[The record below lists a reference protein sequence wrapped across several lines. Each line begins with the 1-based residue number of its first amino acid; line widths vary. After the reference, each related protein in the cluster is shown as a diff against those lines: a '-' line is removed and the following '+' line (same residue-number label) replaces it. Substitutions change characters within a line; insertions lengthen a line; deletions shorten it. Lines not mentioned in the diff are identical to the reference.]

1 MLKISFDL
9 EKARLNGL
17 FGIAILA
24 LLLISCIAL
33 SVLLLHN
40 PHKELHQAIFSTAD
54 RVHTYYR
61 DRPGYWKLSTQT
73 AKDDNLLRD
82 DLQQYK
88 EYDIQIGQGTN
99 GDAGLPSDLSFDIT
113 VKNLNKSACIS
124 LSEMP
129 LKKQDKLILMKI
141 TIINDKNNV
150 EFSWGGEHSLPI
162 GKYSAR
168 SFCSAKDN
176 IISWSFQ

>member
-9 EKARLNGL
+9 EKARFNGL

-33 SVLLLHN
+33 SVILLNN

-88 EYDIQIGQGTN
+88 EYDIKIGQGVN
-99 GDAGLPSDLSFDIT
+99 GDSGLPSDLSFDIT
-113 VKNLNKSACIS
+113 IKNLNKSACIS

-129 LKKQDKLILMKI
+129 LEKHDKLILMKI
-141 TIINDKNNV
+141 TIINDKNNI
-150 EFSWGGEHSLPI
+150 EFSWGGEHKLPI
-162 GKYSAR
+162 EKYSAR
-168 SFCSAKDN
+168 GFCAAKDN